1 MKRRTAIVTGGI
13 SGIGLAIAHSLA
25 NAGHRVAVGSR
36 TASREPPLRQQ
47 GDDAKNVALS
57 ESLDV
62 GCETSVNRFVQI
74 VTETLGP
81 PQILVNGAGIYM
93 ENHVGQGD
101 SANWFEQINV
111 NLHGP
116 YRMIGAVFPGM
127 IQAGWGRIVNI
138 ASTAASTGASGYA
151 GYCASKAGLVG
162 LTKAVAKE
170 GAPHGINC
178 VAISP
183 TWVETPMM
191 AAALQRR
198 ARSRDTDIEQAKAD
212 IMNSNPQGRIVQ
224 PEEIAEFVA
233 FCCSDAAP
241 ALTNVDIQINAG
253 AEW

>member
-1 MKRRTAIVTGGI
+1 MQRRTAIVTGGT

-36 TASREPPLRQQ
+36 TATDRRRHQQ
-47 GDDAKNVALS
+47 KGVDARAVALC

-62 GCETSVNRFVQI
+62 GCETSVDRFARL
-74 VTETLGP
+74 VTETLGQ
-81 PQILVNGAGIYM
+81 PQILVNAAGIYM
-93 ENHVGQGD
+93 ENCVGQDD
-101 SANWFEQINV
+101 SANWFAQIDV

-191 AAALQRR
+191 EAALQRR

-233 FCCSDAAP
+233 FCCSDASP